1 MPTVSIRQLADE
13 AGVTEGYVRHLLPLA
28 GLAPDL
34 VEAILDGAAPS
45 TLTLDTLMHELPLD
59 WAAQRAVLNR
69 G

>member
-1 MPTVSIRQLADE
+1 MYRQL
-13 AGVTEGYVRHLLPLA
+13 LPSSQ
-28 GLAPDL
+28 PRTQII
-34 VEAILDGAAPS
+34 VEAILDGSAPS